1 MEVKVNTIKKSYTYK
16 LIASFIAFLETSIKN
31 SYIFSFLT
39 KDINKEEQI
48 NKSYIMKGIYGIIN
62 ILRKV
67 FIFLKLDKV
76 FKDSI
81 FAKTHI
87 WIALV
92 IALAPFLPTM
102 VILAGVLGVL
112 VSFLIKICL
121 TPNFKFKYTPVN
133 MWVGVFLLVYIIFAC
148 LSLEP
153 VSSIK
158 IAGVVGVFILMYF
171 AIVNCIET
179 RKQLN
184 TMLYIFVSA
193 GLLVALYGIYQFV
206 AGTIITT
213 SWVDANMLNE
223 IQTRV
228 YSTLEN
234 PNVLGEYLLLVIP
247 VCISLF
253 FANKNWFAK
262 ACIGAMAC
270 VMIVCLALTYSRG
283 CYLGLLASGT
293 IFALLL
299 NIRFILLL
307 IAGVIS
313 LPFVLP
319 QSIMSRFTSI
329 GNMSD
334 SSTKYRL
341 SIWTSSFE
349 VIKDY
354 WYRPIGQGA
363 EAFNKVYP
371 LYAQNGVGTQHAH
384 NFFLQTTIETG
395 IVGIL
400 SILMCLFRAIQYL
413 FNGIKKAVKFADK
426 IILIGFCSG
435 IFGFLVQSIFDNTW
449 YNYRVV
455 LIFWIFIALAVR
467 AKKFIDE
474 EEGLLDDK
482 SNAYNK

>member
-1 MEVKVNTIKKSYTYK
+1 MNTIKKSYTYK

-31 SYIFSFLT
+31 GCIYNFLT
-39 KDINKEEQI
+39 KEIDRSEQI
-48 NKSYIMKGIYGIIN
+48 DRSYIMKAIYGIIN
-62 ILRKV
+62 IIRKV
-67 FIFLKLDKV
+67 FVFLKLDKI

-87 WIALV
+87 WIAIV

-102 VILAGVLGVL
+102 VILAGAMGVL
-112 VSFLIKICL
+112 ISFLIKICL
-121 TPNFKFKYTPVN
+121 IPNFKFKYTPVN
-133 MWVGVFLLVYIIFAC
+133 MWVGVFFLIYCIFAC
-148 LSLEP
+148 LSLAP
-153 VSSIK
+153 ISSIK

-193 GLLVALYGIYQFV
+193 GVIVALYGIYQFV
-206 AGTIITT
+206 AGTIVTT
-213 SWVDANMLNE
+213 SWVDANMLDE
-223 IQTRV
+223 IQTRI

-262 ACIGAMAC
+262 ICIAVMACIML
-270 VMIVCLALTYSRG
+270 VCLALTYSRG
-283 CYLGLLASGT
+283 CYLGILVAAA
-293 IFALLL
+293 IFAVLL

-341 SIWTSSFE
+341 SIWTSSWE

-371 LYAQNGVGTQHAH
+371 LYAQSGVGTQHAH

-395 IVGIL
+395 IVGII
-400 SILMCLFRAIQYL
+400 SILMCIFRAIQYL
-413 FNGIKKAVKFADK
+413 LNGIKKAVQFADK
-426 IILIGFCSG
+426 IILIGFLSG

-455 LIFWIFIALAVR
+455 LIFWIFIGLAVR

-474 EEGLLDDK
+474 EERLLDDK
-482 SNAYNK
+482 SNEYNK

>member
-1 MEVKVNTIKKSYTYK
+1 MNTIKKSYTYK

-31 SYIFSFLT
+31 SCIYSFLT
-39 KDINKEEQI
+39 KEIDRSEQI
-48 NKSYIMKGIYGIIN
+48 DRSYIMKAIYGIIN
-62 ILRKV
+62 IIRKV
-67 FIFLKLDKV
+67 FVFLKLDKI

-87 WIALV
+87 WIAIV

-102 VILAGVLGVL
+102 VILAGAMGVL
-112 VSFLIKICL
+112 ISFLIKICL
-121 TPNFKFKYTPVN
+121 IPNFKFKYTPVN
-133 MWVGVFLLVYIIFAC
+133 MWVGVFFLIYCIFAC
-148 LSLEP
+148 LSLAP
-153 VSSIK
+153 ISSIK

-193 GLLVALYGIYQFV
+193 GVIVALYGIYQFV
-206 AGTIITT
+206 AGTIVTT
-213 SWVDANMLNE
+213 SWVDANMLDE
-223 IQTRV
+223 IQTRI

-262 ACIGAMAC
+262 ICIAVMACIML
-270 VMIVCLALTYSRG
+270 VCLALTYSRG
-283 CYLGLLASGT
+283 CYLGILVAAA
-293 IFALLL
+293 IFAVLL

-341 SIWTSSFE
+341 SIWTSSWE

-371 LYAQNGVGTQHAH
+371 LYAQSGVGTQHAH

-395 IVGIL
+395 IVGII
-400 SILMCLFRAIQYL
+400 SILMCIFRAIQYL
-413 FNGIKKAVKFADK
+413 LNGIKKAVQFADK
-426 IILIGFCSG
+426 IILIGFLSG

-455 LIFWIFIALAVR
+455 LIFWIFIGLAVR

-474 EEGLLDDK
+474 EERLLDDK
-482 SNAYNK
+482 SNEYNK